1 MVSVPLQG
9 DIIKLNLDP
18 KQGHEQSGYRPYM
31 CLSHKMISDT
41 ANVAIFA
48 PISNTERR
56 YPFYVTLQDCKTT
69 GVVMLDQLVTID
81 YKQRHYSF
89 VENVSS
95 DVLLSIL
102 RLIPLLFQY
111 NHDNGEL

>member
-48 PISNTERR
+48 PISNTKRR
-56 YPFYVTLQDCKTT
+56 YPFYVTLMDCKTN

-81 YKQRHYSF
+81 YKHRPYHF
-89 VENVSS
+89 VESVSG
-95 DVLLSIL
+95 DVLLPIL
-102 RLIPLLFQY
+102 RLVPLLFQY
-111 NHDNGEL
+111 NHDNGER